1 MRGRQDDIHLME
13 RVTRMKGEGAKSIP
27 NLWALPPINDLRP
40 GGVATG
46 TLPSIHHP
54 FAAAAAAAL
63 LPGSL
68 LPTAAAEYNSAA
80 QLDMSNISA
89 YEKSIAALQKAELIH
104 AQREKTLRMTLGN
117 SSTAETAAPTQSLAN
132 ATPEERLQVLRNLD
146 QETLLALRDKTL
158 KEALQ
163 KNNNLLPSPE
173 TKEKADTAAPS
184 ETSPTAR
191 SVSEELDQKKAAA
204 PSPDASAESK
214 TEADEMEEDKAET
227 APLNKEEDASS
238 PKKVDDNKADEMEED
253 KAEKMEEDK
262 KPEGSRRVSTSDEPE
277 KTDATDAISSL
288 LALSKQA

>member
-1 MRGRQDDIHLME
+1 ME
-13 RVTRMKGEGAKSIP
+13 RVTRVKGEGAKAIP
-27 NLWALPPINDLRP
+27 NIWALPPINGLPP
-40 GGVATG
+40 GGGATG
-46 TLPSIHHP
+46 SLTSTIPHP

-63 LPGSL
+63 PPGSL
-68 LPTAAAEYNSAA
+68 SAEYNSAA

-104 AQREKTLRMTLGN
+104 AQREKALRE
-117 SSTAETAAPTQSLAN
+117 AAAPTRSLAN

-146 QETLLALRDKTL
+146 QETLLALREKTL

-163 KNNNLLPSPE
+163 KNRHLLPSPDA
-173 TKEKADTAAPS
+173 KEKAAATAPS

-191 SVSEELDQKKAAA
+191 PVSEELDQKKAAA
-204 PSPDASAESK
+204 PNPDAPAEALLRGAASVSAKKLYENM
-214 TEADEMEEDKAET
+214 MEEDKK
-227 APLNKEEDASS
+227 P
-238 PKKVDDNKADEMEED
+238 DEKMEED

-277 KTDATDAISSL
+277 KNDATDAISSL